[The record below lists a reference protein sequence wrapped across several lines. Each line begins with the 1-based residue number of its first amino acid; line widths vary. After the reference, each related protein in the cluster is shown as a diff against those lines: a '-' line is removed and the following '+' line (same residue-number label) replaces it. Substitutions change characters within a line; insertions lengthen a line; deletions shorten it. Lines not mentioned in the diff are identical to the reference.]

1 MIEEKVIDENLLH
14 LENVLL
20 DLDNYRFDKEINS
33 LLIEL
38 KSLCDKKLYSVFE
51 NINTDKELISSE
63 IIMRMQYED

>member
-38 KSLCDKKLYSVFE
+38 KSLCDKKLFSVFE
-51 NINTDKELISSE
+51 NNNTDKELISSE
-63 IIMRMQYED
+63 IIMRMQYDT